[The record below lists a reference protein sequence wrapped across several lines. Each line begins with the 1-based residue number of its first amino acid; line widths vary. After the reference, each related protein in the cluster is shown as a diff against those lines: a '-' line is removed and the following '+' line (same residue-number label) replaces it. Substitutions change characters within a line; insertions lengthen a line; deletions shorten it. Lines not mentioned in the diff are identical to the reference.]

1 VRCGG
6 YQPPAFQCGHAARLC
21 HLHWESFGMTAS
33 GHKQTGH
40 HDMGQ
45 VRFTPECVAKTI
57 FTTRT
62 SNIDSRTSTS
72 APWIQKHRSVGFDNC
87 AFAALAAAGDALR
100 DLGLPN
106 DVGHS
111 RRSDGQQGF
120 AECPLC
126 LNQRTDAMCANQR
139 HSHRSK
145 TARYSIISS
154 ARASTDAG
162 TVRLSA
168 LAVLRLMTSSYF
180 VGACTGMS
188 AGFSPLRI
196 RST

>member
-1 VRCGG
+1 MRCGG

-72 APWIQKHRSVGFDNC
+72 AQRGLNE
-87 AFAALAAAGDALR
+87 AAGAA
-100 DLGLPN
+100 
-106 DVGHS
+106 VE
-111 RRSDGQQGF
+111 GQSQ
-120 AECPLC
+120 
-126 LNQRTDAMCANQR
+126 
-139 HSHRSK
+139 
-145 TARYSIISS
+145 YSPP
-154 ARASTDAG
+154 
-162 TVRLSA
+162 V
-168 LAVLRLMTSSYF
+168 
-180 VGACTGMS
+180 
-188 AGFSPLRI
+188 
-196 RST
+196 